1 MPKWTPF
8 PHAGAYAFTPA
19 HTKKHWS
26 ALHRGDREPLPRNAA
41 ELEAWAHYHSG
52 DFEQAEA
59 TGLAVGGS
67 GLIAANKAAIVYAN
81 YLEPREKARL
91 DRLMAVA
98 ERAQSQIETEPDN
111 ANAWFLHA
119 YALGRYSQG
128 ISVAKALAQGLG
140 TKVKEAL
147 EKTIQLVPEH
157 AEAHIALGMFHAD
170 VIDKVGLLIASMTY
184 GVKKEEGLRLL
195 REALRLMPESSIG
208 MVEYANA
215 LLMLEGEKLLPEAT
229 VLYERAGAITPIDAA
244 DRLAVDL
251 ARSEL
256 AD

>member
-19 HTKKHWS
+19 TTKKNW
-26 ALHRGDREPLPRNAA
+26 AVLHRGDKEPLPRSAA
-41 ELEAWAHYHSG
+41 ELAAWAHYHAG

-59 TGLAVGGS
+59 AGLAAGGS
-67 GLIAANKAAIVYAN
+67 GLMAANKAAIVYAN
-81 YLEPREKARL
+81 YLEPREKSRL
-91 DRLMAVA
+91 ERLMAVA
-98 ERAQSQIETEPDN
+98 ERAHAQTETEPNN

-147 EKTIQLVPEH
+147 EKTIALVPDH

-184 GVKKEEGLRLL
+184 GVKKEESLRLL

-229 VLYERAGAITPIDAA
+229 ALYEKAGAITPIDAA